1 MSVNGQGGFQCL
13 YFKVRSLKGPS
24 CSRSSFAETGLYD
37 VSLKSGKYEALY
49 ENIPLK
55 EQLPGPYC
63 AIEPVTLQEM
73 KAEMKNGSNLQ
84 LAAVRIHKKKRIK
97 NKTVLAYSLLTIVKL
112 LCPPPSSSPDVSYP
126 SSVFLCFLSS
136 LLPPLQP
143 LFACVSV
150 FKKTM

>member
-37 VSLKSGKYEALY
+37 ISLKSGKYEALY

-112 LCPPPSSSPDVSYP
+112 LCPPLLLLPRCQLPLQCFSVLLILSPPSSPAP
-126 SSVFLCFLSS
+126 LCL
-136 LLPPLQP
+136 
-143 LFACVSV
+143 C
-150 FKKTM
+150 KCI